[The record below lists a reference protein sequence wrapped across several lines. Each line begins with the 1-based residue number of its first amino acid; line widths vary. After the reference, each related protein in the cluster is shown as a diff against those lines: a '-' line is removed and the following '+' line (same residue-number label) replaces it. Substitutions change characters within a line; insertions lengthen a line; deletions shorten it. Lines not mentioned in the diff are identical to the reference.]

1 MLGPHTGGSPT
12 SPQPWTS
19 DEGGL
24 NGDGQ
29 GGMANPP
36 RGEPEYIMRLVED
49 LRRFADVLLSLKD
62 AFLAEE
68 EPASAQ
74 RVVQERLTEL
84 LRILRAIIAKHPT
97 LNSTHILSA
106 TGNLIAKVKGVNF
119 KEVNKENKETIFGDI
134 HTSIDS
140 LAFTFG
146 NVVSDFL
153 MGDVDS
159 TSNLGLSKSRSL
171 SFDNLTSDAGEYGRG
186 TGDVT
191 GPLPDVDVSQLKN
204 GRGVESALLYAKAW
218 SKYTKDLLAWV
229 DKRISLDIECA
240 KGLAKMAESAKTL
253 FSQQD
258 YMPFREIY
266 ISAFKKDVE
275 YSQLLLQ
282 TAAALQTNK
291 FIQPLLS
298 RRAELDKLRKELK
311 EQWQREQKRMHEAE
325 ALKKKAYLLQVQRRE
340 EYEKARSATSRTDEE
355 QTSGGRQRDKRR
367 RLEEEALLKTEEAL
381 EQYKVCVA
389 EAENRKSALASTQSG
404 ILTQIRELLFQC
416 DLTLKAVTVNLFQL
430 HRAQASS
437 LPATQHSLSERA
449 RRYQPG
455 QSYTHFLSSLPREH
469 THLKTRSYD
478 LTSLGSRDE
487 VDELRSASR
496 RRASGGDFGGGG
508 GSDSESAG
516 GSSESHSI
524 DSPVASPETMGRGL
538 PRTPSTGTMSS
549 ADDLDVRD
557 PDNGLGY
564 GQGEM
569 ASSTGPFQNVQM
581 SKAAQTHRLRRLR
594 APTKCRECDG
604 LVVFHGAECEEC
616 SLACHKK
623 CLEALSIQCGH
634 RKLQGRLALFGVD
647 FSMVARGSNN
657 GIPFI
662 IRKCAAEVESRAL
675 TLKGIYRVNGA
686 KSRVEKLCQAFENG
700 KELVELS
707 DHSPHDI
714 SNVLKLYLRQLP
726 EPLIQY
732 RFYNDVIGIAKET
745 QKIVMVEA
753 AAEQDSSGQ
762 SLTTEV
768 DRVVLKLRD
777 LLRHLPSANYKTL
790 HFLLA
795 HLYRVS
801 EQEEENKMSAS
812 NLGIIFG
819 PTLVRARQTGAE
831 VSLSSLVDYPYQAL
845 AVELLIRYHQSILPL
860 PLTSP
865 PPQQG
870 FCRNSHSLLDMKE
883 AHPSR
888 GQHRY
893 SCFPEMHLSDGP
905 QEGAGRLDVESQR
918 SIRSNRSP
926 ELRRLALQQRLPSR
940 PMSMPVS
947 VPVTTPAC
955 ETVSLPVK
963 SQPQPSVPTAP
974 CADVNTNAHEDSLRD
989 GESSAAVGIDDTL
1002 TEPRAR
1008 GEDLSVATHG
1018 EPGVGPYVLPDG
1030 ATAAAVTDASGSA
1043 SPGSDVPDSA
1053 TKTAEANASPT
1064 AGVPTPQVHGTVLDT
1079 QALRRTWEKE
1089 YRPPLLTPRTA
1100 MILANLPRPSADAAP
1115 TLTPSFSTITPSI
1128 STITTS
1134 NTSTGVSSISTITTS
1149 TGVSSI
1155 STIFP
1160 RNPYSVSVGRTVPPV
1175 AFRAPRTLHPP
1186 PGTFYQPPQS
1196 PSPTTADTPPAL
1208 SPTTPSTPSS
1218 PPALSPTTLDDTLSS
1233 PSSLPAL
1240 SPTTPSTP
1248 SSLPALSPT
1257 TPSTPSPTSAS
1268 TRQRLRSS
1276 LQELEPRE
1284 AHFV

>member
-12 SPQPWTS
+12 PPHPWAS
-19 DEGGL
+19 EDSGL
-24 NGDGQ
+24 AADCQ
-29 GGMANPP
+29 GSTTNPP

-49 LRRFADVLLSLKD
+49 LRRFAAVLLSLKD

-68 EPASAQ
+68 EPASMH

-84 LRILRAIIAKHPT
+84 LGILRAIIAKHPT
-97 LNSTHILSA
+97 LNSTHILGA

-171 SFDNLTSDAGEYGRG
+171 SFDNLTGDAGEYGRVPEDA
-186 TGDVT
+186 TS
-191 GPLPDVDVSQLKN
+191 PLPDVDVSQLKN

-229 DKRISLDIECA
+229 DKHISLDIECA
-240 KGLAKMAESAKTL
+240 KSMAKMAESAKML

-266 ISAFKKDVE
+266 ISAFKKDIE

-282 TAAALQTNK
+282 TASALQTNK

-298 RRAELDKLRKELK
+298 RRTELDKLRKELK
-311 EQWQREQKRMHEAE
+311 EQWQREQKKMHEADV
-325 ALKKKAYLLQVQRRE
+325 AMKKAYQQQVQRRE
-340 EYEKARSATSRTDEE
+340 EYDKVRGASGRTEEE
-355 QTSGGRQRDKRR
+355 QGSGGRQRDKRR
-367 RLEEEALLKTEEAL
+367 RLEEEALLKTEEAQ
-381 EQYKVCVA
+381 EQYKACEA
-389 EAENRKSALASTQSG
+389 EAESRRVALASTQTS

-430 HRAQASS
+430 QRAQSS
-437 LPATQHSLSERA
+437 CLPAAQHSLSERA

-455 QSYTHFLSSLPREH
+455 QNYTHFLSSLPREH

-478 LTSLGSRDE
+478 LTSTGSRDE
-487 VDELRSASR
+487 VDGDLRSAPR
-496 RRASGGDFGGGG
+496 RRASGGDFTGGGGG

-524 DSPVASPETMGRGL
+524 DSPVASPVTMGRGL

-557 PDNGLGY
+557 PDNGLGD
-564 GQGEM
+564 GPGELT
-569 ASSTGPFQNVQM
+569 SSPGPFQNVQM

-634 RKLQGRLALFGVD
+634 RKLQGRLALFGED
-647 FSMVARGSNN
+647 FAQVARGSHD
-657 GIPFI
+657 GVPFI

-753 AAEQDSSGQ
+753 AAEHESSGKTL
-762 SLTTEV
+762 SMEV
-768 DRVVLKLRD
+768 QRVVLKMRD
-777 LLRHLPSANYKTL
+777 LLHHLPPTHYRTL

-819 PTLVRARQTGAE
+819 PTLVHARQTGAE

-860 PLTSP
+860 PFTS

-870 FCRNSHSLLDMKE
+870 LRRNAHSLLDIKE
-883 AHPSR
+883 AQPNR
-888 GQHRY
+888 GQHRH
-893 SCFPEMHLSDGP
+893 SCFSPEVQLSDGLQ
-905 QEGAGRLDVESQR
+905 QETGLLSPGRFNIEGLR
-918 SIRSNRSP
+918 SGGSNRSP
-926 ELRRLALQQRLPSR
+926 VMMRSPPALLQRVPLR

-947 VPVTTPAC
+947 VPVSVPMTTP
-955 ETVSLPVK
+955 VSVLVERRLPPAIPDADTNTHK
-963 SQPQPSVPTAP
+963 DGSTQSEPNAGMGPSMA
-974 CADVNTNAHEDSLRD
+974 AD
-989 GESSAAVGIDDTL
+989 
-1002 TEPRAR
+1002 PKQ
-1008 GEDLSVATHG
+1008 
-1018 EPGVGPYVLPDG
+1018 GVGGDTCKGTGPDEQPDG
-1030 ATAAAVTDASGSA
+1030 AKVMATDLSCAAG
-1043 SPGSDVPDSA
+1043 PGADVPDSGL
-1053 TKTAEANASPT
+1053 KTAEDTNTNSS
-1064 AGVPTPQVHGTVLDT
+1064 AGVKASQVHGTVLDT
-1079 QALRRTWEKE
+1079 QVLRRMWEKE

-1100 MILANLPRPSADAAP
+1100 MILSNLPRPSAD
-1115 TLTPSFSTITPSI
+1115 
-1128 STITTS
+1128 TTS
-1134 NTSTGVSSISTITTS
+1134 PSSITNTATTTS
-1149 TGVSSI
+1149 SVVTM
-1155 STIFP
+1155 FP
-1160 RNPYSVSVGRTVPPV
+1160 RSPYSVSVGHGGPQVV
-1175 AFRAPRTLHPP
+1175 FRAPRTLHPP
-1186 PGTFYQPPQS
+1186 VGTFYQPPQT
-1196 PSPTTADTPPAL
+1196 PSPTAVDTSPA
-1208 SPTTPSTPSS
+1208 
-1218 PPALSPTTLDDTLSS
+1218 
-1233 PSSLPAL
+1233 
-1240 SPTTPSTP
+1240 
-1248 SSLPALSPT
+1248 
-1257 TPSTPSPTSAS
+1257 STPSPSTPTSPPTS
-1268 TRQRLRSS
+1268 TTTRQRLRSS

>member
-325 ALKKKAYLLQVQRRE
+325 ALKKKAYQLQVQRRE
-340 EYEKARSATSRTDEE
+340 EYEKARGASSRTDEE

-389 EAENRKSALASTQSG
+389 EAENRKAALASTQSG

-487 VDELRSASR
+487 VDELRSASQ

-524 DSPVASPETMGRGL
+524 DSPVASPETIGRGL

-557 PDNGLGY
+557 PDNGLGD

-623 CLEALSIQCGH
+623 CLESLSIQCGH

-768 DRVVLKLRD
+768 ECVVLKLRD

-870 FCRNSHSLLDMKE
+870 FRRNSHSLLDMKE

-893 SCFPEMHLSDGP
+893 SCFPEMHLSDGL
-905 QEGAGRLDVESQR
+905 QEGTGRLDVEGQR

-947 VPVTTPAC
+947 VPVPVPTPAC

-963 SQPQPSVPTAP
+963 SQPQPAVPTAP
-974 CADVNTNAHEDSLRD
+974 YADVNTNAHEDSLRD
-989 GESSAAVGIDDTL
+989 ADSSAAIGIDDTL

-1008 GEDLSVATHG
+1008 GEDRSGAAHG
-1018 EPGVGPYVLPDG
+1018 EPGVGPDMLPDG

-1064 AGVPTPQVHGTVLDT
+1064 AGVPRPQVHGTVLDT

-1100 MILANLPRPSADAAP
+1100 MILANLPRPSADTAP
-1115 TLTPSFSTITPSI
+1115 TLTSSI

-1134 NTSTGVSSISTITTS
+1134 NTSTTSTGVSSISTITTS

-1160 RNPYSVSVGRTVPPV
+1160 RNPYSVSVGRTGPPV

-1186 PGTFYQPPQS
+1186 PGTFYQPPQP
-1196 PSPTTADTPPAL
+1196 PSPTTADTP
-1208 SPTTPSTPSS
+1208 
-1218 PPALSPTTLDDTLSS
+1218 
-1233 PSSLPAL
+1233 
-1240 SPTTPSTP
+1240 
-1248 SSLPALSPT
+1248 PALSPT